1 MNIIIELKLFLFLN
15 EINAT
20 NVRIGRVDA
29 FHTRLDL

>member
-1 MNIIIELKLFLFLN
+1 MNIIIELKLFFLN